1 MTYPARVPFA
11 EWRPSQNHGY
21 DDGLGGRIPL
31 TPKALFA
38 HSADSAPGSDPPGR
52 LLFPDPNPGSVH
64 LWVRDDGHLL
74 QLVELN
80 EPAWGNG
87 VDYSRPGYHLA
98 DGASSPL
105 AIVRQWYATKR
116 NPNLDSISLE
126 FTGRGVS
133 RKGDAFDRLTEAQL
147 ATWARLGEWF
157 QREGVITLGLEN
169 LVLHSQVIPTAC
181 PDGRFTAADLLA
193 ALTPAPGPVEYQ
205 ELLRRIEDLEL
216 AAYAGGEQPGDR
228 DERLAAARYR
238 IQGAA
243 ERDDRSLGQRIE
255 NAAATGGRPAPGTKF
270 TVEVTE

>member
-1 MTYPARVPFA
+1 MSYPPRVPFA

-52 LLFPDPNPGSVH
+52 LLFPGANPGSVH

-87 VDYSRPGYHLA
+87 VDYARTGYHLA
-98 DGASSPL
+98 NGASSPL

-147 ATWARLGEWF
+147 ATWSRLGEWF
-157 QREGVITLGLEN
+157 RSEGVITLSAEN

-181 PDGRFTAADLLA
+181 PDGRFTADELLA
-193 ALTPAPGPVEYQ
+193 ALAPISSAPSSDYQ

-216 AAYAGGEQPGDR
+216 ASYAGGEQPGDR
-228 DERLAAARYR
+228 AERLAAAHYR

-243 ERDDRSLGQRIE
+243 ARDDRSLGQRIE
-255 NAAATGGRPAPGTKF
+255 NAGGQPVPGTKF
-270 TVEVTE
+270 MVEVTE